1 MHNLFKFLFLTF
13 LIILSGC
20 STNNLDMSK
29 FSCRGDFD
37 CGTSYS
43 CRSKASGGTECRVQS
58 TVNEYANVS
67 SNKALNMPQKNNT
80 PSVTP
85 TKPSFSG
92 WDKNGRLK
100 SNEQTSSVSCTTDAD
115 CGDGKFCWSTTGGG
129 KECQLKA
136 ATNETPSKPV
146 SSKKDKSGHTKSN
159 DKTSPPASPSITNST
174 ILNEDTILCET
185 DNLLPTKKEFLQSGS
200 KMMTLVEK
208 ELEFNTF
215 MLEMKRKYAG
225 TGRHETGF
233 GQSNYV
239 QRGQSGV
246 AMINELRAQQ
256 NYRIE
261 QENIKHDGNSINQ
274 YATAVAEFSAFKS
287 RCMVNKEPKA
297 VEVLESKP
305 ASHLVKVK
313 VKINNMPA
321 EMWTV
326 ESHLTFGGTAP

>member
-20 STNNLDMSK
+20 SSRNLNM
-29 FSCRGDFD
+29 SCRTDSD
-37 CGTSYS
+37 CGEGKFCWSTM
-43 CRSKASGGTECRVQS
+43 GGGKECQIKS
-58 TVNEYANVS
+58 TVDEYAKINY
-67 SNKALNMPQKNNT
+67 NKSLNTQQKNNT

-85 TKPSFSG
+85 TKPVFLG

-100 SNEQTSSVSCTTDAD
+100 SSEQTSLISCTTDAD
-115 CGDGKFCWSTTGGG
+115 CDDGKFCWSTTGGG
-129 KECQLKA
+129 KECQLKT

-146 SSKKDKSGHTKSN
+146 SSKKDKNSRTKPN
-159 DKTSPPASPSITNST
+159 DKTIPADSPSITNSI

-185 DNLLPTKKEFLQSGS
+185 DNLLPTQKELILPGS
-200 KMMTLVEK
+200 KMMAFIEEK
-208 ELEFNTF
+208 LKFNTRL
-215 MLEMKRKYAG
+215 LERERKYIG
-225 TGRHETGF
+225 IGRHETGF

-261 QENIKHDGNSINQ
+261 QENIKHDENSINQ
-274 YATAVAEFSAFKS
+274 YATAVAEFSAIKDL
-287 RCMVNKEPKA
+287 CIINKEPKV

-313 VKINNMPA
+313 IKINNMPA
-321 EMWTV
+321 EMWTI